1 MAEEEIEDSGS
12 AEGSLPDIPQE
23 SSSPADTGSSQPIAA
38 DALADFRSLPQFA
51 DKSDSEI
58 TGALYEA
65 LQHNQYA
72 QRALAQYQS
81 VIPEA
86 SEYLSNRDLF
96 QEWKQSRS
104 QPQQYQQYAP
114 QQQQAQP
121 APQPASWW
129 NPPKVKE
136 AYRQYLVRDADGR
149 DSISEAAPLDARREL
164 SDFQAYKADFARKFL
179 EDPQAALGPMV
190 QGIVDTRAQEIAEA
204 RISSLKE
211 ENFVQRVYE
220 ENKDWLEENGRVSR
234 EGFLVQKYV
243 EEARRKGISGAESRW
258 DYATA
263 MVERDLALANLS
275 DMQQFQS
282 RPQRQQQP
290 APPQAPPQES
300 AAERNMA
307 YLRQKATRSTSRRSQ
322 ATSDP
327 RSPQKPTSFAEK
339 FLANLRTTGMAE

>member
-1 MAEEEIEDSGS
+1 MAEEEIEDSG
-12 AEGSLPDIPQE
+12 AVEGSLPNIPQE
-23 SSSPADTGSSQPIAA
+23 SSSPAETGSPQSVSA

-86 SEYLSNRDLF
+86 SEYLSNRDLYN
-96 QEWKQSRS
+96 EWKQSRS
-104 QPQQYQQYAP
+104 QPQQYAP
-114 QQQQAQP
+114 QQQAQP
-121 APQPASWW
+121 APQQAASWW

-136 AYRQYLVRDADGR
+136 AYRQYLVRDAEGR
-149 DSISEAAPLDARREL
+149 DTISEAAPLDARREL

-204 RISSLKE
+204 RISTLKE

-327 RSPQKPTSFAEK
+327 RSPQQPTSFAEK